1 MKPKFYYS
9 ELDNYNEEHLKRII
23 LYLKEVIECTD
34 PLLKKIEEDSA
45 VDTALK
51 CYKRELEEK
60 INKLKEFRIVENID
74 YGLEEGFGRITYI
87 DVVKKDELLKLLE
100 E

>member
-34 PLLKKIEEDSA
+34 PLLKKLEEDSA

-51 CYKRELEEK
+51 CYKKELEEK
-60 INKLKEFRIVENID
+60 INKLIEENETITRNNERKEIIRVVYKEI
-74 YGLEEGFGRITYI
+74 LELI
-87 DVVKKDELLKLLE
+87 
-100 E
+100 

>member
-34 PLLKKIEEDSA
+34 PLLKKLEEDSA

-51 CYKRELEEK
+51 CYKKELEEK
-60 INKLKEFRIVENID
+60 IKKIKWDRDTTQDFDEVINKI
-74 YGLEEGFGRITYI
+74 LELI
-87 DVVKKDELLKLLE
+87 
-100 E
+100 